1 MLLEVTHIEMFRSF
15 YEPENR
21 TMLWVSTPKRRSKP
35 QRPVKISKKSV
46 NKNKGFEVFFFAKW
60 HFVFLIPSFRQQY
73 SRGGCRNR
81 ILRWS
86 VLYHLFNAFT
96 AMPGRR
102 GYEWRKRIW
111 GRAKNR
117 WRSNRNASGLTAR
130 PLGLHCYNS
139 RGYWGQHQ
147 TQ

>member
-15 YEPENR
+15 YEPENKI
-21 TMLWVSTPKRRSKP
+21 MLWVSTPKRRSKP

-46 NKNKGFEVFFFAKW
+46 NKNKGLEVFFFGKIT
-60 HFVFLIPSFRQQY
+60 FFFLFPSSRQQY

>member
-1 MLLEVTHIEMFRSF
+1 MPLEVTHIEMFRSF

-21 TMLWVSTPKRRSKP
+21 IMLWVSTPKRRSKP
-35 QRPVKISKKSV
+35 QRPVKIWKKSV
-46 NKNKGFEVFFFAKW
+46 SENEGFWIFFLQNAIF
-60 HFVFLIPSFRQQY
+60 FLIPSSRQQY